1 MKYTSLLFLLVLFS
15 CTPKL
20 NQTPALIDAKPAIT
34 KVLLTQQAA
43 WNRGDIEAFMEGYL
57 KTEDLSFVGSKGVTK
72 GWEATLNNYKK
83 GYPDKAA
90 MGELIFDIIS
100 IDQLSNNAAFMIG
113 KYTLKREQDEPSGY
127 FTLLWK
133 KVNGEWVIAVDQTS
147 G

>member
-1 MKYTSLLFLLVLFS
+1 MKYGSILIVLLFLS

-20 NQTPALIDAKPAIT
+20 SQPEAMIDAKPAIMQ
-34 KVLLTQQAA
+34 VLLDQQAA
-43 WNRGDIEAFMEGYL
+43 WSRGDIEGFMEGYL
-57 KTEDLSFVGSKGVTK
+57 KSEELSFVGSRGVTK
-72 GWEATLNNYKK
+72 GWDATLANYKR

-90 MGELIFDIIS
+90 MGELIFDVIS

-113 KYTLKREQDEPSGY
+113 KYTLKREKDEPSGY

-133 KVNGEWVIAVDQTS
+133 KVNGKWVIAVDQTS

>member
-1 MKYTSLLFLLVLFS
+1 MVFS

-20 NQTPALIDAKPAIT
+20 NQSSSIIDAKPAIT
-34 KVLLTQQAA
+34 KVLLDQQAA

-72 GWEATLNNYKK
+72 GWDATLANYKR

-100 IDQLSNNAAFMIG
+100 IDQLSNDAAFMIG
-113 KYTLKREQDEPSGY
+113 KYTLLREKDEPSGY

-133 KVNGEWVIAVDQTS
+133 KINGEWVICVDQTS

>member
-1 MKYTSLLFLLVLFS
+1 MKYLSFLAILLCLS

-20 NQTPALIDAKPAIT
+20 NQTAPIIDARPAIT
-34 KVLLTQQAA
+34 KVLLDQQAA

-57 KTEDLSFVGSKGVTK
+57 KTEELSFVGSKGVTK
-72 GWEATLNNYKK
+72 GWDATLANYKR

-100 IDQLSNNAAFMIG
+100 IDQLSNDAAFMIG
-113 KYTLKREQDEPSGY
+113 KYTLKREKDEPSGY

-133 KVNGEWVIAVDQTS
+133 KIKGNWVIAVDQTS
-147 G
+147 A

>member
-1 MKYTSLLFLLVLFS
+1 MRYILFFFVLVVFS

-20 NQTPALIDAKPAIT
+20 NQSSSIIDAKPAIT
-34 KVLLTQQAA
+34 KVLLDQQAA

-72 GWEATLNNYKK
+72 GWDATLANYKR

-100 IDQLSNNAAFMIG
+100 IDQLSNDAAFMIG
-113 KYTLKREQDEPSGY
+113 KYTLLREKDEPSGY

-133 KVNGEWVIAVDQTS
+133 KINGEWVICVDQTS

>member
-1 MKYTSLLFLLVLFS
+1 M
-15 CTPKL
+15 P
-20 NQTPALIDAKPAIT
+20 LIDATPAIT
-34 KVLLTQQAA
+34 KVLLDQQAA

-57 KTEDLSFVGSKGVTK
+57 KTDELSFVGSKRVTK
-72 GWEATLNNYKK
+72 GWDATLSNYKK

-100 IDQLSNNAAFMIG
+100 IDQLSNDAAFMIG
-113 KYTLKREQDEPSGY
+113 KYTLKREKDEPSGH

-133 KVNGEWVIAVDQTS
+133 KIDEQWVICVDHTS